1 MRTGFDRCDRC
12 QLREVIMET
21 FSELAIR
28 SSDAL
33 VFGRCP
39 RPLAVG
45 RGLVIGGGTVYP
57 ELNFTLPPMFIESD
71 TMPEVRRQYAEII
84 EGACARAV
92 ELSVPGL
99 VVEFEL
105 LPELTLQPEW
115 GAEITAILRE
125 TLDRYHASHGLKN
138 ALRVTPNDIRE
149 FERPPVLRSG
159 RYYDSMVRSFEVC
172 AQAGAD
178 LLAIESTGGK
188 EVHDDAILMGDL
200 DASVFALGVLATLDM
215 AHLWDMIVSV
225 ARANGAVPSG
235 DTACGFG
242 NTAMTLAEQHYVP
255 RVWAAVIRVM
265 TAVRSLVAY
274 ERGAVGP
281 SKDCAYEG
289 PYIKAITGY
298 PIAMEGAEAA
308 CAHFSPLGNIARA
321 AADLWSNESVQ
332 NVKLLG
338 GMAPTVS
345 MEQLAYAVR
354 LMNTASAR
362 GQALPLRDLFVASDA
377 GLDPQAHVLR
387 PDVVVRLAGDIVA
400 ESTPYLRTRRAALA
414 TLAELRRALE
424 AGELSLTVIEKRWL
438 DRLSRQADRLP
449 SDEAEFV
456 AARIKAADP
465 AKVTV
470 AEYGLGTRGNAA
482 AALQARPC

>member
-1 MRTGFDRCDRC
+1 
-12 QLREVIMET
+12 MESY
-21 FSELAIR
+21 SELAIKTP
-28 SSDAL
+28 DAL
-33 VFGRCP
+33 VFGRSP
-39 RPLAVG
+39 RPLTLKN
-45 RGLVIGGGTVYP
+45 GLTIGGGTVYP
-57 ELNFTLPPMFIESD
+57 ELNFTLPPMLISAD
-71 TMPEVRRQYAEII
+71 TMPEVRQQYAEMIN
-84 EGACARAV
+84 GVCARAV
-92 ELSVPGL
+92 DLSVPGL

-105 LPELTLQPEW
+105 LPELTITPEW
-115 GAEITAILRE
+115 GAEVTAILRE
-125 TLDRYHASHGLKN
+125 TLDRYAQEHGLKG
-138 ALRVTPNDIRE
+138 ALRVTPNDTRE
-149 FERPPVLRSG
+149 FERPPILRRG
-159 RYYDSMVRSFEVC
+159 RYYDSMVKSFELC

-178 LLAIESTGGK
+178 MLSIESTGGK

-200 DASVFALGVLATLDM
+200 DASVFALGVLASRDM
-215 AHLWDMIVSV
+215 SLLWDMIVSV
-225 ARANGAVPSG
+225 ANANGSIPAG

-332 NVKLLG
+332 NVKLLA

-354 LMNTASAR
+354 LMNTATAD
-362 GQALPLRDLFVASDA
+362 GQAVVLRDWLVASDA

-387 PDVVVRLAGDIVA
+387 PDVVIRLAGEIVA
-400 ESTPYLRTRRAALA
+400 EPTPYLRTRRAALA
-414 TLAELRRALE
+414 TLAELRRAQKASE
-424 AGELSLTVIEKRWL
+424 FALTGIETRWL
-438 DRLSRQADRLP
+438 DRLSRQADGLPEDEDEFIVAQIAVADRSKVRL
-449 SDEAEFV
+449 E
-456 AARIKAADP
+456 
-465 AKVTV
+465 
-470 AEYGLGTRGNAA
+470 EYGVVG
-482 AALQARPC
+482 